1 MAVDS
6 VRKAEK
12 KLEQK
17 AFLLFFSFFPCSATI
32 VISNL
37 VKTFEQETVNARLD
51 TTYYSTLRTVKV
63 AMAQNFANTSGVS
76 VSSYSAA
83 VLTSLGWPLA
93 GLKIKFHV

>member
-1 MAVDS
+1 MNQCRADYCL
-6 VRKAEK
+6 
-12 KLEQK
+12 KLFCYFFHF
-17 AFLLFFSFFPCSATI
+17 FLVQLLPI

-76 VSSYSAA
+76 VSSCSAA
-83 VLTSLGWPLA
+83 VLTSLGWPSA
-93 GLKIKFHV
+93 GLKCNISTPF